1 MLVHVILNLMQMK
14 ATLTRTIRLYRM
26 YYLTTLE
33 QLLMKVLQQMLSDS
47 ANNIITFS
55 DMENR
60 CGNG

>member
-47 ANNIITFS
+47 ANNIITSS